1 MTITRG
7 RQLEA
12 ENGKGRRPLTPPKT
26 PPKKV
31 REDSVGK
38 VDCEDETR

>member
-1 MTITRG
+1 MTMRG

-12 ENGKGRRPLTPPKT
+12 ENEKSRRPLTPPKT

-31 REDSVGK
+31 RESSVENIN
-38 VDCEDETR
+38 CEDETR